1 MISREMFKT
10 VIVHGSLTVSVT
22 TTFWYFPLIGSSDF
36 VQVEGDLDIWKE
48 PGVSLWPPTSAFV
61 QVEGGL
67 NMVFNLTT
75 PEVAI
80 GFHRTVVRLV
90 ISMMIDL
97 ARAST

>member
-1 MISREMFKT
+1 MISREMFET
-10 VIVHGSLTVSVT
+10 VILHGSLTVSVT
-22 TTFWYFPLIGSSDF
+22 TTFWYFPLIGSSAF
-36 VQVEGDLDIWKE
+36 VQVEGD
-48 PGVSLWPPTSAFV
+48 
-61 QVEGGL
+61 L

-80 GFHRTVVRLV
+80 GFHGNVVRLV